1 MVKVLFLFFLGTLGA
16 GTELYHR
23 ILTSSSTQLFPS
35 FAQLRCL
42 FSILLILTK
51 NETSQVMNHVFW
63 QKSHREKVCFHCFG
77 KGLTTNMRRL
87 SITFCFA
94 LSFQRIFK
102 TPCLHT
108 ALLPRPSEH
117 PVLDTNFVFS
127 ELWFSISLEITPCK
141 IRLGRKKWKY
151 TFLNNKW
158 AQSVIEK
165 RHQSRLAATTKFFQT
180 SLNLQWFL
188 NLGIL
193 V

>member
-1 MVKVLFLFFLGTLGA
+1 MLRCFFCCLLGTLGA

-77 KGLTTNMRRL
+77 KALTTNMRSL

-102 TPCLHT
+102 IPCLHIV
-108 ALLPRPSEH
+108 LLPRPSQH
-117 PVLDTNFVFS
+117 PVLDTNCIF
-127 ELWFSISLEITPCK
+127 
-141 IRLGRKKWKY
+141 
-151 TFLNNKW
+151 
-158 AQSVIEK
+158 
-165 RHQSRLAATTKFFQT
+165 
-180 SLNLQWFL
+180 
-188 NLGIL
+188 
-193 V
+193 